1 MEPITLVSKFEIM
14 GLFSF
19 KNNQQLFLIQSA
31 IEQLNQGNF
40 AETNQLDSNESNEVV
55 NEVLQTVNML
65 RKELA
70 YTKNIIEEFSKGN
83 YTILNNS
90 TKNPFFQPLNTLA
103 NKLLSE
109 QKETAKQ
116 KREIDTKMALIN
128 KLCIVSETD
137 LKGYITYVNDKF
149 CEEAQYAREELIG
162 QNHNIVRHADMPKE
176 AFKQLWQTIGGGK
189 IFNAPVKNRRKDG
202 TPYYVNAAIGPVLDE
217 NGKPEKYIGIRYD
230 LTEET
235 YQRLEAQGI
244 VRAIDASFTY
254 ASFDTKGTIIEVNE
268 QFAKLLKYKPNELI
282 GKNHRNLVRSEI
294 ANSTEYIQSWKS
306 LNEGAAHQ
314 NNYQLQTS
322 DNQTKWIQGVYSSIK
337 DEMGRIEKLIMVG
350 MDVTEATEAANETKK
365 VTKETIRVL
374 DAISNENYNERFSIK
389 TNEELKILGESLNHT
404 IDELKG
410 KTQNNEENK
419 KAVIEIN
426 RVINA
431 MAEGDLTQR
440 CEIDSREDLKKMGVA
455 FNRTI
460 SILNKLIK
468 QVKENV
474 TNISEAGG
482 QMANSAVQLSEG
494 ATNQASS
501 VEEISSAMEEMT
513 ANIIQNTSNSKQT
526 EKISTKAAI
535 DATKSKESVQ
545 ETVHS
550 MQLIASKIS
559 IIGEISRQTNLLALN
574 AAVEAARAG
583 EHGRGFSVVA
593 AEVRKL
599 AERSQQAASEIDQVS
614 NHSVEIAKRSGEM
627 LTSMTPEIQKTSDLV
642 QEITA
647 SSSEQSLSAE
657 QINNAIQSL
666 NFVVQENAATAEEM
680 AANAEELNAQ
690 AEELN
695 TAVEFFKTN

>member
-1 MEPITLVSKFEIM
+1 M

-19 KNNQQLFLIQSA
+19 NNNQQLSVILSA
-31 IEQLNQGNF
+31 IEKLNKGDYTSVQNIDDNETNKTF
-40 AETNQLDSNESNEVV
+40 KEVILSIESLRRELAETKTIV
-55 NEVLQTVNML
+55 
-65 RKELA
+65 
-70 YTKNIIEEFSKGN
+70 EEFSKGN
-83 YTILNNS
+83 FKIPNTISKNS
-90 TKNPFFQPLNTLA
+90 WTNSLDILA
-103 NKLLSE
+103 EKMIQE
-109 QKETAKQ
+109 QKNILKQ
-116 KREIDTKMALIN
+116 QREMETKMALID

-149 CEEAQYAREELIG
+149 CEEAQYSREELIG

-176 AFKQLWQTIGGGK
+176 AFKQLWQTVGSGK

-254 ASFDTKGTIIEVNE
+254 ATFDTKGNILEVNE
-268 QFAKLLKYKPNELI
+268 QFAKLLKYKPTELA

-294 ANSTEYIQSWKS
+294 ANSSEYIQSWKS
-306 LNEGAAHQ
+306 LTEGAAHQ
-314 NNYQLQTS
+314 NNYLLQTS
-322 DNQTKWIQGVYSSIK
+322 DNQSKWIQGVYSSIK
-337 DEMGRIEKLIMVG
+337 DEMGRIEKIIMVG
-350 MDVTEATEAANETKK
+350 MDVTESTEAANETKK
-365 VTKETIRVL
+365 ATKEAIRVL
-374 DAISNENYNERFSIK
+374 DAISSENYNERFSIK

-404 IDELKG
+404 IDELKS
-410 KTQNNEENK
+410 KIENDEENK
-419 KAVIEIN
+419 KAVVEIN

-440 CEIDSREDLKKMGVA
+440 YEINSRDDLKKMGEA

-460 SILNKLIK
+460 SIFNNLIN

-474 TNISEAGG
+474 TSIAEAGS
-482 QMANSAVQLSEG
+482 QMSQSAVQLSEG

-513 ANIIQNTSNSKQT
+513 ANIQQNTSNSKQT
-526 EKISTKAAI
+526 EKISTKAAN
-535 DATKSKESVQ
+535 DATKSKESVE
-545 ETVHS
+545 ETVQS

-599 AERSQQAASEIDQVS
+599 AERSQLAASEIDQVS

-695 TAVEFFKTN
+695 SAVDFFKTS

>member
-1 MEPITLVSKFEIM
+1 M

-19 KNNQQLFLIQSA
+19 NNNQQLSVILSA
-31 IEQLNQGNF
+31 IEKLNKGDYTSVQNIDDNETNKTF
-40 AETNQLDSNESNEVV
+40 KEVILSIESLRRELAETKTIL
-55 NEVLQTVNML
+55 
-65 RKELA
+65 
-70 YTKNIIEEFSKGN
+70 EEFSKGN
-83 YTILNNS
+83 FKIPNTISKNFWTNS
-90 TKNPFFQPLNTLA
+90 LDILA
-103 NKLLSE
+103 EKMIQE
-109 QKETAKQ
+109 QKNILKQ
-116 KREIDTKMALIN
+116 QREMETKMALID

-149 CEEAQYAREELIG
+149 CEEAQYSREELIG
-162 QNHNIVRHADMPKE
+162 QNHNMVRHGDMPKE
-176 AFKQLWQTIGGGK
+176 AFKQLWQTVGSGN

-254 ASFDTKGTIIEVNE
+254 ATFDSKGNILEVNE
-268 QFAKLLKYKPNELI
+268 QFAKLLKYKPNELV

-294 ANSTEYIQSWKS
+294 ANSSEYIQSWKS
-306 LNEGAAHQ
+306 LTEGAAHQ
-314 NNYQLQTS
+314 NNYLLQTS
-322 DNQTKWIQGVYSSIK
+322 DNQSKWIQGVYSSIK
-337 DEMGRIEKLIMVG
+337 DEMGRIEKIIMVG
-350 MDVTEATEAANETKK
+350 MDVTESTEAANETKK
-365 VTKETIRVL
+365 ATKEAIRVL
-374 DAISNENYNERFSIK
+374 DAISSENYNERFSIK

-404 IDELKG
+404 IDELKS
-410 KTQNNEENK
+410 KIENDEENK
-419 KAVIEIN
+419 KAVVEIN

-440 CEIDSREDLKKMGVA
+440 YEINSRDDLKKMGEA

-460 SILNKLIK
+460 SIFNNLIN

-474 TNISEAGG
+474 TSIAEAGS
-482 QMANSAVQLSEG
+482 QMSQSAVQLSEG

-513 ANIIQNTSNSKQT
+513 ANIQQNTSNSKQT
-526 EKISTKAAI
+526 EKISTKAAN
-535 DATKSKESVQ
+535 DATKSKESVE
-545 ETVHS
+545 ETVQS

-599 AERSQQAASEIDQVS
+599 AERSQLAASEIDQVS

-695 TAVEFFKTN
+695 SAVDFFKTS

>member
-1 MEPITLVSKFEIM
+1 M

-19 KNNQQLFLIQSA
+19 NNNQQLSVIQSA
-31 IEQLNQGNF
+31 IEKLNKGDYTSVQNIDDNETNKTF
-40 AETNQLDSNESNEVV
+40 KEVILSIESLRRELAETKTIL
-55 NEVLQTVNML
+55 
-65 RKELA
+65 
-70 YTKNIIEEFSKGN
+70 EEFSKGN
-83 YTILNNS
+83 FKIPNTISKNS
-90 TKNPFFQPLNTLA
+90 WTNSLDILA
-103 NKLLSE
+103 EKMIQE
-109 QKETAKQ
+109 QKNILKQ
-116 KREIDTKMALIN
+116 QREMETKMALID

-149 CEEAQYAREELIG
+149 CEEAQYTREELIG
-162 QNHNIVRHADMPKE
+162 QNHNMVRHADMPKE
-176 AFKQLWQTIGGGK
+176 AFKQLWQTVGSGN

-254 ASFDTKGTIIEVNE
+254 ATFDTKGNILEVNE
-268 QFAKLLKYKPNELI
+268 QFAKLLKYKPNELV

-294 ANSTEYIQSWKS
+294 ANSSEYIQSWKS
-306 LNEGAAHQ
+306 LTEGAAHQ
-314 NNYQLQTS
+314 NNYLLQTS
-322 DNQTKWIQGVYSSIK
+322 DNQSKWIQGVYSSIK
-337 DEMGRIEKLIMVG
+337 DEMGRIEKIIMVG
-350 MDVTEATEAANETKK
+350 MDVTESTDAANETKK
-365 VTKETIRVL
+365 ATKEAIRVL
-374 DAISNENYNERFSIK
+374 DAISSENYNERFSIK

-404 IDELKG
+404 IDELKS
-410 KTQNNEENK
+410 KIQNDEENK
-419 KAVIEIN
+419 KAVVEIN

-440 CEIDSREDLKKMGVA
+440 YEINSRDDLKKMGEA

-460 SILNKLIK
+460 SIFNNLIN

-474 TNISEAGG
+474 TSIAEAGS
-482 QMANSAVQLSEG
+482 QMSQSAVQLSEG

-513 ANIIQNTSNSKQT
+513 ANIQQNTSNSKQT
-526 EKISTKAAI
+526 EKISTKAAN
-535 DATKSKESVQ
+535 DATKSKESVE
-545 ETVHS
+545 ETVQS

-599 AERSQQAASEIDQVS
+599 AERSQLAASEIDQVS

-695 TAVEFFKTN
+695 SAVDFFKTS

>member
-1 MEPITLVSKFEIM
+1 M

-19 KNNQQLFLIQSA
+19 NNNQQLSVILSA
-31 IEQLNQGNF
+31 IAQLNKGDYTSIQNMDDNETNTTYKEVILSIESLRREL
-40 AETNQLDSNESNEVV
+40 AETKTIL
-55 NEVLQTVNML
+55 
-65 RKELA
+65 
-70 YTKNIIEEFSKGN
+70 EEFSKGN
-83 YTILNNS
+83 FKIPNTISKNS
-90 TKNPFFQPLNTLA
+90 WTNSLDILA
-103 NKLLSE
+103 EKMNQE
-109 QKETAKQ
+109 QKKVLKKQ
-116 KREIDTKMALIN
+116 REMETKMALID

-149 CEEAQYAREELIG
+149 CEEAQYTREELIG
-162 QNHNIVRHADMPKE
+162 QNHNMVRHADMPKE
-176 AFKQLWQTIGGGK
+176 AFKQLWQTVGSGN

-254 ASFDTKGTIIEVNE
+254 ATFDTKGNILEVNE
-268 QFAKLLKYKPNELI
+268 QFAKLLKYKPNELA

-294 ANSTEYIQSWKS
+294 ANSSEYIQSWKS
-306 LNEGAAHQ
+306 LTEGAAHQ
-314 NNYQLQTS
+314 NNYLLQTS
-322 DNQTKWIQGVYSSIK
+322 DNQSKWIQGVYSSIK
-337 DEMGRIEKLIMVG
+337 DEMGRIEKIIMVG
-350 MDVTEATEAANETKK
+350 MDVTESTEAANETKK
-365 VTKETIRVL
+365 ATKEAIRVL
-374 DAISNENYNERFSIK
+374 DAISSENYNERFSIK

-404 IDELKG
+404 IDELKS
-410 KTQNNEENK
+410 KIENDEENK
-419 KAVIEIN
+419 KAVVEIN

-440 CEIDSREDLKKMGVA
+440 YEINSRDDLKKMGEA

-460 SILNKLIK
+460 SIFNKLIN

-474 TNISEAGG
+474 TSIAEAGS
-482 QMANSAVQLSEG
+482 QMSQSASQLSEG

-513 ANIIQNTSNSKQT
+513 ANIQQNTSNSKQT
-526 EKISTKAAI
+526 EKISTKAAN
-535 DATKSKESVQ
+535 DATKSKESVE
-545 ETVHS
+545 ETVQS

-599 AERSQQAASEIDQVS
+599 AERSQLAASEIDQVS

-695 TAVEFFKTN
+695 SAVDFFKTS

>member
-1 MEPITLVSKFEIM
+1 M

-19 KNNQQLFLIQSA
+19 NNNQQLSVILSA
-31 IEQLNQGNF
+31 IEQLNKGDYTSIQNMDDNETNTTYKEVILSIETLRREL
-40 AETNQLDSNESNEVV
+40 AETKTIL
-55 NEVLQTVNML
+55 
-65 RKELA
+65 
-70 YTKNIIEEFSKGN
+70 EEFSKGN
-83 YTILNNS
+83 FKIPNTISKNCWTNS
-90 TKNPFFQPLNTLA
+90 LDILA
-103 NKLLSE
+103 EKMIQE
-109 QKETAKQ
+109 QKNILKQ
-116 KREIDTKMALIN
+116 QREMETKMALID

-149 CEEAQYAREELIG
+149 CEEAQYTREELIG
-162 QNHNIVRHADMPKE
+162 QNHNMVRHADMPKE
-176 AFKQLWQTIGGGK
+176 AFKQLWQTVGSGN
-189 IFNAPVKNRRKDG
+189 IFNAPVKNRKKDG

-254 ASFDTKGTIIEVNE
+254 ATFDSKGNILEVNE
-268 QFAKLLKYKPNELI
+268 QFAKLLKYKPNELV

-294 ANSTEYIQSWKS
+294 ANSSEYIQSWKS
-306 LNEGAAHQ
+306 LTEGAAHQ
-314 NNYQLQTS
+314 NNYLLQTS
-322 DNQTKWIQGVYSSIK
+322 DNQSKWIQGVYSSIK
-337 DEMGRIEKLIMVG
+337 DEMGRIEKIIMVG
-350 MDVTEATEAANETKK
+350 MDVTESTEAANETKK
-365 VTKETIRVL
+365 ATKEAIRVL
-374 DAISNENYNERFSIK
+374 DAISSENYNERFTIK

-404 IDELKG
+404 IDELKS
-410 KTQNNEENK
+410 KIQNDEENK
-419 KAVIEIN
+419 KAVVEIN

-440 CEIDSREDLKKMGVA
+440 YEINSRDDLKKMGEA

-460 SILNKLIK
+460 SIFNNLIN

-474 TNISEAGG
+474 TSIAEAGS
-482 QMANSAVQLSEG
+482 QMSQSAVQLSEG

-513 ANIIQNTSNSKQT
+513 ANIQQNTSNSKQT
-526 EKISTKAAI
+526 EKISTKAAN
-535 DATKSKESVQ
+535 DATKSKESVE
-545 ETVHS
+545 ETVQS

-599 AERSQQAASEIDQVS
+599 AERSQLAASEIDQVS

-695 TAVEFFKTN
+695 SAVDFIKTS

>member
-1 MEPITLVSKFEIM
+1 M

-19 KNNQQLFLIQSA
+19 NTNQQLSVILSA
-31 IEQLNQGNF
+31 IEKLNKGDYTSVQNIDDNETNTTYKEVILSIESLRREL
-40 AETNQLDSNESNEVV
+40 AETKTIL
-55 NEVLQTVNML
+55 
-65 RKELA
+65 
-70 YTKNIIEEFSKGN
+70 EEFSKGN
-83 YTILNNS
+83 FKIPNTISKNS
-90 TKNPFFQPLNTLA
+90 WTNSLDILA
-103 NKLLSE
+103 EKMIQE
-109 QKETAKQ
+109 QKNILKQ
-116 KREIDTKMALIN
+116 QREMETKMALID

-149 CEEAQYAREELIG
+149 CEEAQYTREELIG
-162 QNHNIVRHADMPKE
+162 QNHNMVRHADMPKE
-176 AFKQLWQTIGGGK
+176 AFKQLWQTVGNGN

-254 ASFDTKGTIIEVNE
+254 ATFDTKGNILEVNE
-268 QFAKLLKYKPNELI
+268 QFAKLLKYKPNELA

-294 ANSTEYIQSWKS
+294 ANSSEYIQSWKS
-306 LNEGAAHQ
+306 LTEGAAHQ
-314 NNYQLQTS
+314 NNYLLQTS
-322 DNQTKWIQGVYSSIK
+322 DNQSKWIQGVYSSIK
-337 DEMGRIEKLIMVG
+337 DEMGRIEKIIMVG
-350 MDVTEATEAANETKK
+350 MDVTESTEAANETKK
-365 VTKETIRVL
+365 ATKEAIRVL
-374 DAISNENYNERFSIK
+374 DAISSENYNERFSIK
-389 TNEELKILGESLNHT
+389 TNEELKILGESLNNT
-404 IDELKG
+404 IDELKS
-410 KTQNNEENK
+410 KIENDEENK
-419 KAVIEIN
+419 KAVVEIN

-440 CEIDSREDLKKMGVA
+440 YEINSIDDLKKMGEA

-460 SILNKLIK
+460 SIFNNLIN

-474 TNISEAGG
+474 TSIAEAGS
-482 QMANSAVQLSEG
+482 QMSQSAVQLSEG

-513 ANIIQNTSNSKQT
+513 ANIQQNTSNSKQT
-526 EKISTKAAI
+526 EKISTKAAN
-535 DATKSKESVQ
+535 DATKSKESVE
-545 ETVHS
+545 ETVQS

-599 AERSQQAASEIDQVS
+599 AERSQLAASEIDQVS

-647 SSSEQSLSAE
+647 SSSEQSLTAE

-695 TAVEFFKTN
+695 SAVDFFKTS

>member
-1 MEPITLVSKFEIM
+1 M

-19 KNNQQLFLIQSA
+19 NNNQHLNSIKSVV
-31 IEQLNQGNF
+31 EQLKEGNYSSV
-40 AETNQLDSNESNEVV
+40 LKSDDNESNTTYKEVV
-55 NEVLQTVNML
+55 HSIESL

-70 YTKNIIEEFSKGN
+70 QAKTIIEEFAKGN
-83 YTILNNS
+83 FTLPQNISKNNWTNSLQHLSEKILN
-90 TKNPFFQPLNTLA
+90 
-103 NKLLSE
+103 E
-109 QKETAKQ
+109 QKIIAQ
-116 KREIDTKMALIN
+116 KEREMETKMSLID

-149 CEEAQYAREELIG
+149 CEEAKYTREELIG

-176 AFKQLWQTIGGGK
+176 AFKQLWQTVGNGQ

-217 NGKPEKYIGIRYD
+217 HGKPQKYIGIRYD

-254 ASFDTKGTIIEVNE
+254 ATFDKNGTILQVNE
-268 QFAKLLKYKPNELI
+268 QFAKILKYKPTELI
-282 GKNHRNLVRSEI
+282 GKNHRNLVKSEI
-294 ANSTEYIQSWKS
+294 ANSVEYIQSWKS

-322 DNQTKWIQGVYSSIK
+322 DNQSIWIQGVYSSIK
-337 DEMGRIEKLIMVG
+337 DEMGRIEKIILVG
-350 MDVTEATEAANETKK
+350 MDVSDSTEAANETKRA
-365 VTKETIRVL
+365 TKEAIRVL
-374 DAISNENYNERFSIK
+374 DGLSKGNYSERFAIK
-389 TNEELKILGESLNHT
+389 TNSELEILGNSLNHT
-404 IDELKG
+404 VDELKI
-410 KTQNNEENK
+410 KTQNDEENK
-419 KAVIEIN
+419 KAVEEIS
-426 RVINA
+426 RVIKA

-440 CEIDSREDLKKMGVA
+440 YTIDSRDDLQKMGNA

-460 SILNKLIK
+460 SIFNNLIN

-474 TNISEAGG
+474 VRIAEAGN
-482 QMANSAVQLSEG
+482 QMSHSAVQLSEG

-501 VEEISSAMEEMT
+501 VEEISASMEEMT
-513 ANIIQNTSNSKQT
+513 ANIQQNTSNSKQT
-526 EKISTKAAI
+526 ERISTKAAN
-535 DATKSKESVQ
+535 DATKSKESVD
-545 ETVHS
+545 ETVSS

-599 AERSQQAASEIDQVS
+599 AERSQLAASEIDQVS
-614 NHSVEIAKRSGEM
+614 NKSVEIAKRSGVM
-627 LTSMTPEIQKTSDLV
+627 LTEMTPEIQRTSDLI

-647 SSSEQSLSAE
+647 SSAEQSLSAE
-657 QINNAIQSL
+657 QINNAIQTL

-695 TAVEFFKTN
+695 SAVDFFKTS

>member
-1 MEPITLVSKFEIM
+1 M

-19 KNNQQLFLIQSA
+19 NNNQQLSVIQSA
-31 IEQLNQGNF
+31 IEKLNKGDYTSVQNIDANETNKTF
-40 AETNQLDSNESNEVV
+40 KEVILSIESLRRELAETKTIL
-55 NEVLQTVNML
+55 
-65 RKELA
+65 
-70 YTKNIIEEFSKGN
+70 EEFSKGN
-83 YTILNNS
+83 FKIPTTISKNS
-90 TKNPFFQPLNTLA
+90 WTNSLDILA
-103 NKLLSE
+103 KKMIQE
-109 QKETAKQ
+109 QKIILKQ
-116 KREIDTKMALIN
+116 KREMETKMALID

-149 CEEAQYAREELIG
+149 CEEAQYTREELIG

-176 AFKQLWQTIGGGK
+176 AFKQLWQTVGSGN

-254 ASFDTKGTIIEVNE
+254 ASFDTKGNILEVNE

-294 ANSTEYIQSWKS
+294 ANSSEYIQSWKS
-306 LNEGAAHQ
+306 LTEGAAHQ
-314 NNYQLQTS
+314 NNYQLQTA
-322 DNQTKWIQGVYSSIK
+322 DNQSKWIQGVYSSIK
-337 DEMGRIEKLIMVG
+337 DEMGRIEKIIMVG
-350 MDVTEATEAANETKK
+350 MDVTESTEAANETKK
-365 VTKETIRVL
+365 ATKEAIRVL
-374 DAISNENYNERFSIK
+374 DAISSENYNERFSIK
-389 TNEELKILGESLNHT
+389 TNEELKILGESLNNT
-404 IDELKG
+404 IDELKS
-410 KTQNNEENK
+410 KIQNDEENK
-419 KAVIEIN
+419 KAVVEIN

-440 CEIDSREDLKKMGVA
+440 YEINSRDDLKKMGEA

-460 SILNKLIK
+460 SIFNKLIN

-474 TNISEAGG
+474 TSIAEAGS
-482 QMANSAVQLSEG
+482 QMSQSAVQLSEG

-513 ANIIQNTSNSKQT
+513 ANIQQNTSNSKQT
-526 EKISTKAAI
+526 EKISTKAAN
-535 DATKSKESVQ
+535 DATKSKESVE
-545 ETVHS
+545 ETVQS

-599 AERSQQAASEIDQVS
+599 AERSQLAASEIDQVS

-695 TAVEFFKTN
+695 SAVDFFKTS

>member
-1 MEPITLVSKFEIM
+1 M

-19 KNNQQLFLIQSA
+19 NNNQQLSVILSA
-31 IEQLNQGNF
+31 IAQLNKGDYTSIQNMDDNETNTTYKEVILSIESLRREL
-40 AETNQLDSNESNEVV
+40 AETKTIL
-55 NEVLQTVNML
+55 
-65 RKELA
+65 
-70 YTKNIIEEFSKGN
+70 EEFSKGN
-83 YTILNNS
+83 FKIPNTISKNCWTNS
-90 TKNPFFQPLNTLA
+90 LDILA
-103 NKLLSE
+103 EKMIQE
-109 QKETAKQ
+109 QKNILKQ
-116 KREIDTKMALIN
+116 QREMETKMALID

-149 CEEAQYAREELIG
+149 CEEAQYTREELIG
-162 QNHNIVRHADMPKE
+162 QNHNMVRHADMPKE
-176 AFKQLWQTIGGGK
+176 AFKQLWQTVGSGN

-254 ASFDTKGTIIEVNE
+254 ATFDTKGNILEVNE
-268 QFAKLLKYKPNELI
+268 QFAKLLKYKPNELV

-294 ANSTEYIQSWKS
+294 ANSSEYIQSWKS
-306 LNEGAAHQ
+306 LTEGAAHQ
-314 NNYQLQTS
+314 NNYLLQTS
-322 DNQTKWIQGVYSSIK
+322 DNQSKWIQGVYSSIK
-337 DEMGRIEKLIMVG
+337 DEMGSIEKIIMVG
-350 MDVTEATEAANETKK
+350 MDVTESTEAANETKK
-365 VTKETIRVL
+365 ATKEAIRVL
-374 DAISNENYNERFSIK
+374 DAISSENYNERFSIK

-404 IDELKG
+404 IDELKS
-410 KTQNNEENK
+410 KIENDEENK
-419 KAVIEIN
+419 KAVVEIN

-440 CEIDSREDLKKMGVA
+440 YEINSRDDLKKMGEA

-460 SILNKLIK
+460 SIFNNLIN

-474 TNISEAGG
+474 TSIAEAGS
-482 QMANSAVQLSEG
+482 QMSQSAVQLSEG

-513 ANIIQNTSNSKQT
+513 ANIQQNTSNSKQT
-526 EKISTKAAI
+526 EKISTKAAN
-535 DATKSKESVQ
+535 DATKSKESVE
-545 ETVHS
+545 ETVQS

-599 AERSQQAASEIDQVS
+599 AERSQLAASEIDQVS

-695 TAVEFFKTN
+695 SAVDFFKTS

>member
-1 MEPITLVSKFEIM
+1 M

-19 KNNQQLFLIQSA
+19 NTNQQLSVILSA
-31 IEQLNQGNF
+31 IEKLNKGDYTSVQNIDDNETNTTYKEVILSIESLRREL
-40 AETNQLDSNESNEVV
+40 AETKTIL
-55 NEVLQTVNML
+55 
-65 RKELA
+65 
-70 YTKNIIEEFSKGN
+70 EEFSKGN
-83 YTILNNS
+83 FKIPNTISKNS
-90 TKNPFFQPLNTLA
+90 WTNSLDILA
-103 NKLLSE
+103 EKMIQE
-109 QKETAKQ
+109 QKNILKQ
-116 KREIDTKMALIN
+116 KREMETKMALID

-149 CEEAQYAREELIG
+149 CEEAQYTREELIG
-162 QNHNIVRHADMPKE
+162 QNHNMVRHADMPKE
-176 AFKQLWQTIGGGK
+176 AFKQLWQTVGNGN

-254 ASFDTKGTIIEVNE
+254 ATFDTKGNILEVNE
-268 QFAKLLKYKPNELI
+268 QFAKVLKYKPNELI
-282 GKNHRNLVRSEI
+282 GKNHRSLVRSEI
-294 ANSTEYIQSWKS
+294 ATSSEYIQSWKS
-306 LNEGAAHQ
+306 LTEGAAHQ
-314 NNYQLQTS
+314 NNYLLQTS
-322 DNQTKWIQGVYSSIK
+322 DNQSKWIQGVYSSIK
-337 DEMGRIEKLIMVG
+337 DEMGRIEKIIMVG
-350 MDVTEATEAANETKK
+350 MDVTESTEAANETKK
-365 VTKETIRVL
+365 ATKEAIRVL
-374 DAISNENYNERFSIK
+374 DAISSENFNERFSIK
-389 TNEELKILGESLNHT
+389 TNEELKILGESLNNT
-404 IDELKG
+404 IDELKS
-410 KTQNNEENK
+410 KIENDEENK
-419 KAVIEIN
+419 KAVVEVN

-431 MAEGDLTQR
+431 MAVGDLTQR
-440 CEIDSREDLKKMGVA
+440 YEINSKDDLKKMGEA

-460 SILNKLIK
+460 SIFNNLIN

-474 TNISEAGG
+474 TSIAEAGS
-482 QMANSAVQLSEG
+482 QMTQSAVQLSEG

-513 ANIIQNTSNSKQT
+513 ANIQQNTSNSKQT
-526 EKISTKAAI
+526 EKISTKAAN
-535 DATKSKESVQ
+535 DATKSKESVE
-545 ETVHS
+545 ETVQS

-599 AERSQQAASEIDQVS
+599 AERSQLAASEIDQVS

-647 SSSEQSLSAE
+647 SSSEQSLTAE

-690 AEELN
+690 AEKLN
-695 TAVEFFKTN
+695 SAVDFFKTS

>member
-1 MEPITLVSKFEIM
+1 M

-19 KNNQQLFLIQSA
+19 NTNQQLSVILSA
-31 IEQLNQGNF
+31 IEKLNKGDYTSVQNIDDNETNTTYKEVILSIESLRREL
-40 AETNQLDSNESNEVV
+40 AETKTIL
-55 NEVLQTVNML
+55 
-65 RKELA
+65 
-70 YTKNIIEEFSKGN
+70 EEFSKGN
-83 YTILNNS
+83 FKIPNTISKNS
-90 TKNPFFQPLNTLA
+90 WTNSLDILA
-103 NKLLSE
+103 EKMIQE
-109 QKETAKQ
+109 QKNILKQ
-116 KREIDTKMALIN
+116 QREMETKMALID

-149 CEEAQYAREELIG
+149 CEEAQYTREELIG
-162 QNHNIVRHADMPKE
+162 QNHNMVRHADMPKE
-176 AFKQLWQTIGGGK
+176 AFKQLWQTVGNGN

-254 ASFDTKGTIIEVNE
+254 ATFDSKGNILEVNE
-268 QFAKLLKYKPNELI
+268 QFAKLLKYKPNELV

-294 ANSTEYIQSWKS
+294 ANSSEYIQSWKS
-306 LNEGAAHQ
+306 LTEGAAHQ
-314 NNYQLQTS
+314 NNYLLQTS
-322 DNQTKWIQGVYSSIK
+322 DNQSKWIQGVYSSIK
-337 DEMGRIEKLIMVG
+337 DEMGRIEKIIMVG
-350 MDVTEATEAANETKK
+350 MDVTESTEAANETKK
-365 VTKETIRVL
+365 ATKEAIRVL
-374 DAISNENYNERFSIK
+374 DAISSENYNERFSIK
-389 TNEELKILGESLNHT
+389 TNEELKILGESLNNT
-404 IDELKG
+404 IDELKS
-410 KTQNNEENK
+410 KIENDEENK
-419 KAVIEIN
+419 KAVVEVN

-431 MAEGDLTQR
+431 MAVGDLTQR
-440 CEIDSREDLKKMGVA
+440 YEINSRDDLKKMGEA

-460 SILNKLIK
+460 SIFNNLIN

-474 TNISEAGG
+474 TSIAEAGS
-482 QMANSAVQLSEG
+482 QMSQSAVQLSEG

-513 ANIIQNTSNSKQT
+513 ANIQQNTSNSKQT
-526 EKISTKAAI
+526 EKISTKAAN
-535 DATKSKESVQ
+535 DATKSKESVE
-545 ETVHS
+545 ETVQS

-599 AERSQQAASEIDQVS
+599 AERSQLAASEIDQVS

-647 SSSEQSLSAE
+647 SSSEQSLTAE

-695 TAVEFFKTN
+695 SAVDFFKTS